1 VSTSRKKSVTGVIL
15 LFAAAI
21 LWGSCFIF
29 QKMGMVY
36 IGPYTLGAFRFI
48 IGGLVLLP
56 VIFVFSKMK
65 SRSTSSQTA
74 IHSVSPANDTAD
86 KQRRKTLWTGG
97 ILCGTVLFLAATCQ
111 QMGLLY
117 TTTGKAAFLTAMEIV
132 AVEIIT
138 IILFKRIRIK
148 SVIGTAVAI
157 IGMYLLCIKSGFS
170 MQSGDILELIGAMF
184 WGFQIIFIGKY
195 SKTTDVMKLSLI
207 EFMTAG
213 VLSALCMFIF
223 EKPDLT
229 SIYAAAIPI
238 AYTAV
243 IEVALC
249 YTLQIIGQK
258 YVAPN
263 ASAVILSLE
272 SVFAAIFGAIF
283 INEMVTGREIGGMFL
298 MLLAVV
304 IILMPFASVIAKIK
318 TSLRR
323 S

>member
-1 VSTSRKKSVTGVIL
+1 
-15 LFAAAI
+15 
-21 LWGSCFIF
+21 
-29 QKMGMVY
+29 
-36 IGPYTLGAFRFI
+36 
-48 IGGLVLLP
+48 
-56 VIFVFSKMK
+56 
-65 SRSTSSQTA
+65 
-74 IHSVSPANDTAD
+74 
-86 KQRRKTLWTGG
+86 
-97 ILCGTVLFLAATCQ
+97 
-111 QMGLLY
+111 
-117 TTTGKAAFLTAMEIV
+117 
-132 AVEIIT
+132 
-138 IILFKRIRIK
+138 
-148 SVIGTAVAI
+148 
-157 IGMYLLCIKSGFS
+157 
-170 MQSGDILELIGAMF
+170 
-184 WGFQIIFIGKY
+184 
-195 SKTTDVMKLSLI
+195 
-207 EFMTAG
+207 
-213 VLSALCMFIF
+213 MFIF

>member
-1 VSTSRKKSVTGVIL
+1 MSTSRKKSVLGVIL
-15 LFAAAI
+15 LLAASI
-21 LWGSCFIF
+21 LWGSCFMF

-48 IGGLVLLP
+48 IGGLVLVP
-56 VIFVFSKMK
+56 VIFVLSKMK
-65 SRSTSSQTA
+65 SRSAAAQSDSQSA
-74 IHSVSPANDTAD
+74 SPANDAIK
-86 KQRRKTLWTGG
+86 KQQSRTLWTGG
-97 ILCGTVLFLAATCQ
+97 ILCGSVLFLAATCQ
-111 QMGLLY
+111 QIGLYY

-138 IILFKRIRIK
+138 IILLRRIQIKRI
-148 SVIGTAVAI
+148 IGTAVAL
-157 IGMYLLCIKSGFS
+157 IGMYLLCIKSGVS
-170 MQSGDILELIGAMF
+170 MQSGDILELIGAFF
-184 WGFQIIFIGKY
+184 WGFQIIFVDKY
-195 SKTTDVMKLSLI
+195 AKTTDVLKLSLI

-213 VLSALCMFIF
+213 ILSAVCMFIF

-283 INEMVTGREIGGMFL
+283 INELLTGREISGMFL
-298 MLLAVV
+298 MLLAVI
-304 IILMPFASVIAKIK
+304 IILMPIASVFKKIK
-318 TSLRR
+318 TSLHRP
-323 S
+323 